1 MATETQF
8 GGVPVLAFVAH
19 LALVDANGFAAGVA
33 VLGEHG
39 VEAVEAVRAAV
50 THNVPLA
57 SELPLALGAGEV
69 LHVPSATLGLRAFV
83 GEDDLEWEKKMLFME
98 KKSIDHAFSCD
109 GR

>member
-19 LALVDANGFAAGVA
+19 LALVDADGFAAGVA

-39 VEAVEAVRAAV
+39 VEAVEAVGAAV
-50 THNVPLA
+50 THYVTLA

-69 LHVPSATLGLRAFV
+69 LHVPGATLGLRAFI
-83 GEDDLEWEKKMLFME
+83 GEDDLEWEKKM
-98 KKSIDHAFSCD
+98 
-109 GR
+109 